1 MAKGTKPRSTFPAKP
16 LPAPPVIKVENLMAN
31 LNLGTGELRDYTI
44 TQKPGHTTITAT
56 TTDGQYVRVE
66 KYNCNNGFSEGSMS
80 VFVPGSIEERR
91 DEARRLRDTGLSQTA
106 IADRLGVSQKTISN
120 DLTK

>member
-1 MAKGTKPRSTFPAKP
+1 MAKGTKPRSTLPAKP

-56 TTDGQYVRVE
+56 TTDGQHVRVE
-66 KYNCNNGFSEGSMS
+66 KYNGNNGFSEGSMS